1 MADTTNIYSFSSI
14 ILLEM
19 KLPLF
24 FTANHKHAA
33 TDSVNNTFQKHKKK
47 SRDWFPYS
55 FVREYQFSFCLNGA
69 AGLNFGLLDAAM
81 VIVSLVLGFR
91 PSRAALSTDSNVPKP
106 IS

>member
-1 MADTTNIYSFSSI
+1 MAGFSGTESNRI
-14 ILLEM
+14 PE
-19 KLPLF
+19 
-24 FTANHKHAA
+24 A
-33 TDSVNNTFQKHKKK
+33 
-47 SRDWFPYS
+47 RDFS
-55 FVREYQFSFCLNGA
+55 HERRLHYQFSFCLNGA